1 MGYIRILS
9 NKLKSY
15 FGIKNDI
22 PENAHYMNIK
32 NGNKIIINGK
42 TYIKVKLRF
51 VDTLDNNSTKIL
63 EQLEDE
69 VESLTKQIE
78 YQHKLIEKQNNKIES
93 LELFNINLFRESAK
107 KEKIYGREVDKLKER
122 IESCSSDEN
131 EAIKTLKGEIK
142 SLRLIIASSNKK
154 MKIKNNKISE
164 LQLLNKE
171 KDLKHRELI
180 KTLKNL
186 ENNPSVSQCI
196 IEVSESKEEIMRLLR
211 VINAKHEMINSKN
224 FRIMNLEEKLEEKR
238 LEIKELAINLGKET
252 LTS

>member
-1 MGYIRILS
+1 
-9 NKLKSY
+9 
-15 FGIKNDI
+15 
-22 PENAHYMNIK
+22 MNIK

>member
-9 NKLKSY
+9 NTLKSY
-15 FGIKNDI
+15 FGIKNNI

-32 NGNKIIINGK
+32 NGNKITINGK
-42 TYIKVKLRF
+42 TYVKVKLRF

-63 EQLEDE
+63 EQLEEE

-78 YQHKLIEKQNNKIES
+78 YQHKLIDKQNNKIES

-131 EAIKTLKGEIK
+131 EAIKTLKEEIK

-186 ENNPSVSQCI
+186 ESNPSVSQCI

>member
-1 MGYIRILS
+1 
-9 NKLKSY
+9 
-15 FGIKNDI
+15 
-22 PENAHYMNIK
+22 
-32 NGNKIIINGK
+32 
-42 TYIKVKLRF
+42 
-51 VDTLDNNSTKIL
+51 
-63 EQLEDE
+63 
-69 VESLTKQIE
+69 
-78 YQHKLIEKQNNKIES
+78 
-93 LELFNINLFRESAK
+93 
-107 KEKIYGREVDKLKER
+107 
-122 IESCSSDEN
+122 
-131 EAIKTLKGEIK
+131 
-142 SLRLIIASSNKK
+142 

>member
-154 MKIKNNKISE
+154 MK
-164 LQLLNKE
+164 
-171 KDLKHRELI
+171 H
-180 KTLKNL
+180 
-186 ENNPSVSQCI
+186 P
-196 IEVSESKEEIMRLLR
+196 
-211 VINAKHEMINSKN
+211 
-224 FRIMNLEEKLEEKR
+224 
-238 LEIKELAINLGKET
+238 
-252 LTS
+252 